1 MPCLAC
7 RNALLLAIA
16 MEKPPLPMNT
26 VLDGPERDPLLDD
39 EAVAVLK
46 GGRGAESRLL
56 EAAAGPRIPRPRD
69 ERYRDC
75 RRHARAR
82 AGRNP
87 QDRPTRRQGRS
98 RAACYRCS
106 RHWPRITHRQPR
118 PATAESEGET
128 APGAKAV
135 PPVIAR
141 LPGCHA
147 IRTGSPTHSA
157 APGNAQRR
165 IPCAGGGCNN
175 PQPAVRRPSTPA
187 PSSRPLIGHHAALRT
202 GSAPARQ
209 PNPATVT
216 FLNGRNSDISK
227 WWTHNSVPGAH
238 KKHKI

>member
-56 EAAAGPRIPRPRD
+56 KAAAGPRIPRPRD

-75 RRHARAR
+75 RRHAWDR

-87 QDRPTRRQGRS
+87 QDRPTRRQSRS
-98 RAACYRCS
+98 GAACRRCS
-106 RHWPRITHRQPR
+106 RRWPRITHRQPR
-118 PATAESEGET
+118 PATEGEGET
-128 APGAKAV
+128 APATAV

-141 LPGCHA
+141 LPGCRA
-147 IRTGSPTHSA
+147 IRTGSPTYSA
-157 APGNAQRR
+157 APGNARRR
-165 IPCAGGGCNN
+165 IPCAGRGCNN
-175 PQPAVRRPSTPA
+175 PQPAARRPSTPA
-187 PSSRPLIGHHAALRT
+187 PSSGPLIGHHAALRT
-202 GSAPARQ
+202 GSPPACRLT
-209 PNPATVT
+209 PATEE
-216 FLNGRNSDISK
+216 
-227 WWTHNSVPGAH
+227 
-238 KKHKI
+238 